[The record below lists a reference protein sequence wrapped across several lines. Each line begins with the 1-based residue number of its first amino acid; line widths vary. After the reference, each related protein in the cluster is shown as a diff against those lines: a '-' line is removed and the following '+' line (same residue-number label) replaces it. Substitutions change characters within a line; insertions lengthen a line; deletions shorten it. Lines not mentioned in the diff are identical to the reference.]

1 MFDATFTTV
10 IDTIGFLTGVFGVS
24 MVVYL
29 LMVSRKQ
36 YDRGRLWTL
45 LTVGSALI
53 VMNFQPFISQE
64 AVTELL
70 RLIAYAVLFVM
81 FAWNAYILWDQA
93 EPVSSA
99 ADVLNGE

>member
-1 MFDATFTTV
+1 MFDTDITTI

-29 LMVSRKQ
+29 LMISRKQ
-36 YDRGRLWTL
+36 YDHGRLWTL
-45 LTVGSALI
+45 LIVGSALI

-64 AVTELL
+64 LVTELL
-70 RLIAYAVLFVM
+70 RLIAYAVLFVL
-81 FAWNAYILWDQA
+81 FARESYVLWDEA

-99 ADVLNGE
+99 ADALNGE